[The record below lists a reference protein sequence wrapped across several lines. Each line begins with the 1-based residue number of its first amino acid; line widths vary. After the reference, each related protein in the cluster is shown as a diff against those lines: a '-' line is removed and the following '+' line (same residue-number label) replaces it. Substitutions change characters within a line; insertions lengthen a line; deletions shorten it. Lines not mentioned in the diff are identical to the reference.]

1 MFIQPLK
8 QVIVKIYGQVPLQ
21 TVLIVP
27 FVLQIAGA
35 VGLVGY
41 LSYRNGQKAV
51 NDLASQL
58 RHEITKH
65 IEDNLRAYLTI
76 PHQVNQSNA
85 AAIRLGQ
92 LNLQDNAGLERH
104 FWQQI
109 QIFDRL
115 TYAGLGLERK
125 DNVGAERRD
134 DGSLTIRVGTS
145 ATGYDFR
152 TYSTNELGERTKILD
167 HKSDFDPRTRP
178 WYKAAVA
185 AGKPTWSPIY
195 PHTKGITAYLG
206 ASMPFYDKQ
215 GKLQGVLLTNINLS
229 QIGYFLQKIEIGK
242 TGQSFIIERDGMLVA
257 TSTGEQPF
265 RTKPKEY
272 GAERVKATDSQNAL
286 TQATARYL
294 AANFDKKKLLQKS
307 EQLEFKINGEKHFLQ
322 VLPFKDNKGLDWLIV
337 VVIPETDF
345 MEQINANTGTTFLLC
360 LVALICAIFMGII
373 TAGWVTS
380 PILHLNAAAKN
391 IAKGDWENTV
401 KIDRGDEVGQLAN
414 SFNNMAKQLQ
424 ESFAE
429 MKTLNQALLA
439 SERRLNQFLEALP
452 VGVCV
457 IAANGTVSYVNQT
470 GQRLLGQGIVSECSV
485 EKLTEVYQIYLAGTD
500 RFYPTEQLPAVRAL
514 KGETVTVD
522 DMEIH
527 RSGEVIPVEVRS
539 IPIFDDQGKVIYA
552 INVFQDITERKEA
565 EEILT
570 DYYHTLETK
579 VAERTAQLARANVKL
594 EQEIAEREQTEE
606 ALRQSEERFRR
617 AFDTAAI
624 GMCLVSLEGQPLAVN
639 PQVCQM
645 FGYAESELL
654 SLSFGDITY
663 PDDRG
668 SDQEYVR
675 ELLAGTRPYYHMEKR
690 FLHKN
695 RQTIWARISVSL
707 VRNLQQK
714 PLYFIC
720 QIQDITARKEAQQE
734 LQKSQARFQKLAA
747 NVPGAIYEVVFHPDG
762 SVDYEYMS
770 AACLEIYELEPK
782 QVMKNAQL
790 IYDCIHPD
798 DRESFYAATRQSS
811 KTLEPFAREW
821 RIVTPSGKVKWL
833 QGNSRPERRE
843 NGDIVWHG
851 VAIDVSDGK
860 RVEQELAKAKEAAE
874 AANRAKSVFL
884 ANMSHELRTP
894 LNAILGFSQLMSHSP
909 NLSPDQLENLG
920 IIRRSGEHL
929 LTLINQ
935 VLDLSKIEAG
945 RLTLNEQNFDLYQLL
960 DDVKL
965 MFSLKAKDK
974 GLQLL
979 FERAADV
986 PQYVL
991 TDEVKLREV
1000 LINLLGNAMK
1010 FTTTGSISVRV
1021 GLGDGKE
1028 TPNYQE
1034 NAVEEDRGT
1043 RRHSDAGNVL
1053 QELSASPTQSVI
1065 PSSCPRRRVTVSPSL
1080 LQQLHFEVED
1090 TGSGIDP
1097 DELDKIF
1104 EPFVQT
1110 LSGQKVREGTG
1121 LGLTISR
1128 QFVRLMGGEITV
1140 SSQVGKGSIFKFD
1153 IQASVVAGTEIENKQ
1168 PKRGTLAIEPNQT
1181 RYRLLIVDDQDDSRR
1196 LLIKIFNSL
1205 GFELQVANNGK
1216 AAVEIWSS
1224 WKPHLIWM
1232 DMRMPVMD
1240 GYEATQR
1247 IRDLEQESRGA
1258 GEQGR
1263 IVGATLTNNHTT
1275 GTDNLTKPAPLDSS
1289 PMPQK
1294 RTVIIALTAS
1304 TFEEERAA
1312 ALSVGCDDFIR
1323 KPFREEEIFICLS
1336 NHLGVRYIDAEAI
1349 SLPVGAGSEEGNAIP
1364 IGDRMLTLADL
1375 AALPGDWL
1383 ANLHQATLEGHIKRM
1398 QALIEEIRPQHDF
1411 VAKALLDLA
1420 NQYQFEQLLILTQPR
1435 TD

>member
-1 MFIQPLK
+1 VFIQPLK
-8 QVIVKIYGQVPLQ
+8 QVIAKVYGKVSLP

-41 LSYRNGQKAV
+41 LSYHNGQKAV
-51 NDLASQL
+51 NDLASQW
-58 RHEITKH
+58 RQEITNH
-65 IEDNLRAYLTI
+65 IENNLRAYLAI

-92 LNLQDNAGLERH
+92 LNLQDIPGLERH

-115 TYAGLGLERK
+115 SFAGLGLERK

-134 DGSLTIRVGTS
+134 DGSLTMRVGTL
-145 ATGYDFR
+145 ATGFDFR
-152 TYSTNELGERTKILD
+152 TYSTNELGERIKLLD

-265 RTKPKEY
+265 RSKPKDY
-272 GAERVKATDSQNAL
+272 GAERVKATESQNSL

-294 AANFDKKKLLQKS
+294 AANFDKYKLLQKS
-307 EQLEFKINGEKHFLQ
+307 EQLEFKIDGQKHFLQ
-322 VLPFKDNKGLDWLIV
+322 VVPFKDDKGLDWLIV
-337 VVIPETDF
+337 VVIPEADF
-345 MEQINANTGTTFLLC
+345 MEQINVNTGTTFLLC
-360 LVALICAIFMGII
+360 LVALIFAIFMGII
-373 TAGWVTS
+373 SARWVTS

-401 KIDRGDEVGQLAN
+401 KIDRADEVGELAN

-457 IAANGTVSYVNQT
+457 IAANGVVSYVNQT
-470 GQRLLGQGIVSECSV
+470 GQRLMGKGIVSECSV
-485 EKLTEVYQIYLAGTD
+485 EKFTEVYQIYLAGSD
-500 RFYPTEQLPAVRAL
+500 RFYPTEQLPGMRAL

-522 DMEIH
+522 DIEIH
-527 RSGEVIPVEVRS
+527 LNGEIIPLEVRS
-539 IPIFDDQGKVIYA
+539 IPIFDDQGNVIYA

-565 EEILT
+565 DEILT

-645 FGYAESELL
+645 FGYSESELL
-654 SLSFGDITY
+654 SLSVRDITY

-668 SDQEYVR
+668 IDQEYVE
-675 ELLAGTRPYYHMEKR
+675 ELLAGTRPFYHMEKR
-690 FLHKN
+690 FVHKN
-695 RQTIWARISVSL
+695 RQTIWARVSVSL
-707 VRNLQQK
+707 VRDSQQK
-714 PLYFIC
+714 PLYYIS
-720 QIQDITARKEAQQE
+720 QIQDITARKEAQQA
-734 LQKSQARFQKLAA
+734 LQKSQERFQKLAA
-747 NVPGAIYEVVFHPDG
+747 NVPGAIYEVVSRPDG
-762 SVDYEYMS
+762 SIDYEYMS

-798 DRESFYAATRQSS
+798 DRESFYAAARQSS
-811 KTLEPFAREW
+811 QTLEPFAREW

-843 NGDIVWHG
+843 NGNIVWHG
-851 VAIDVSDGK
+851 VAIDVSDRK

-874 AANRAKSVFL
+874 AANRAKSIFL

-894 LNAILGFSQLMSHSP
+894 LNAILGFSQLITHSS
-909 NLSPDQLENLG
+909 NLSPDQIENIG

-945 RLTLNEQNFDLYQLL
+945 RLKLNEQSFDLYQLL
-960 DDVKL
+960 DDVKQ

-979 FERAADV
+979 FDRAANV
-986 PQYVL
+986 PQYVV

-1021 GLGDGKE
+1021 ELGDGKE
-1028 TPNYQE
+1028 MPNYQLPSFS
-1034 NAVEEDRGT
+1034 G
-1043 RRHSDAGNVL
+1043 
-1053 QELSASPTQSVI
+1053 SAWERNYP
-1065 PSSCPRRRVTVSPSL
+1065 
-1080 LQQLHFEVED
+1080 LHFEVED
-1090 TGSGIDP
+1090 TGTGIDP
-1097 DELDKIF
+1097 DELDRIF

-1128 QFVRLMGGEITV
+1128 QFVRLMGGEISV
-1140 SSQVGKGSIFKFD
+1140 RSQVGQGSIFKFD
-1153 IQASVVAGTEIENKQ
+1153 IQTSVVPSTATENQQ
-1168 PKRGTLAIEPNQT
+1168 PKREIIAIEPNQDG
-1181 RYRLLIVDDQDDSRR
+1181 YRLLIVDDQDDSRR

-1247 IRDLEQESRGA
+1247 IRDLEQ
-1258 GEQGR
+1258 GR
-1263 IVGATLTNNHTT
+1263 IVGAGLTNNYTT
-1275 GTDNLTKPAPLDSS
+1275 GTDNLTQPAPLDSS

-1323 KPFREEEIFICLS
+1323 KPFREEEIFTCLS
-1336 NHLGVRYIDAEAI
+1336 KHLGVRYIYEEPI
-1349 SLPVGAGSEEGNAIP
+1349 SLPVGAASDEENAIP
-1364 IGDRMLTLADL
+1364 TQERMLTVVDL

-1398 QALIEEIRPQHDF
+1398 QVLIEEIRPQHEF
-1411 VAKALLDLA
+1411 IAKALLDLA

-1435 TD
+1435 AD

>member
-8 QVIVKIYGQVPLQ
+8 QVIAKIYGQVPLQ

-58 RHEITKH
+58 RLEITSH
-65 IEDNLRAYLTI
+65 IEDNLRAYLAI

-85 AAIRLGQ
+85 AAKSLGQ
-92 LNLQDNAGLERH
+92 LNLQDIPGLERH

-109 QIFDRL
+109 QIFDSL
-115 TYAGLGLERK
+115 TFAGLGLERK
-125 DNVGAERRD
+125 DNLGAERRD
-134 DGSLTIRVGTS
+134 DGSLTIRVATK
-145 ATGYDFR
+145 ATGFDFR
-152 TYSTNELGERTKILD
+152 TYSTNELGERTKLLD
-167 HKSDFDPRTRP
+167 NTTNFDPRTRP

-265 RTKPKEY
+265 RTKPKDY
-272 GAERVKATDSQNAL
+272 GAERVKATESQNAL

-307 EQLEFKINGEKHFLQ
+307 EQLEFNINGEKHFLQ
-322 VLPFKDNKGLDWLIV
+322 VVPFKDDKGLDWLIV

-345 MEQINANTGTTFLLC
+345 MEQINVNTRTTLLLC
-360 LVALICAIFMGII
+360 LVALILAICMGII
-373 TAGWVTS
+373 TARWVTS
-380 PILHLNAAAKN
+380 PILRLNAAAKN
-391 IAKGDWENTV
+391 IAKGDWELTV
-401 KIDRGDEVGQLAN
+401 KIDRVDEVGQLAN

-424 ESFAE
+424 ESFSE

-457 IAANGTVSYVNQT
+457 IDANGTVSYVNQT
-470 GQRLLGQGIVSECSV
+470 GQRLIGKGIVSECQS
-485 EKLTEVYQIYLAGTD
+485 EQLAEVYQIYLAGTD
-500 RFYPTEQLPAVRAL
+500 SLYPTEQLPAIRAL
-514 KGETVTVD
+514 NGETVTVD
-522 DMEIH
+522 DIEIH
-527 RSGEVIPVEVRS
+527 IDGKIIPLEVQS
-539 IPIFDDQGKVIYA
+539 IPIFDDQGNVIYA

-565 EEILT
+565 DEIRT

-579 VAERTAQLARANVKL
+579 VAERTAQLARANRKL

-645 FGYAESELL
+645 FGYVESELL
-654 SLSFGDITY
+654 SLSVGDITY

-695 RQTIWARISVSL
+695 GQTIWARISVSL
-707 VRNLQQK
+707 VRDWQQN
-714 PLYFIC
+714 PLYFIS
-720 QIQDITARKEAQQE
+720 QIQDITARKEAQQA

-747 NVPGAIYEVVFHPDG
+747 NVPGAIYEVVFRSDG
-762 SVDYEYMS
+762 SVEYEYMS

-790 IYDCIHPD
+790 IYDCIHQD
-798 DRESFYAATRQSS
+798 DRESFYAAARKSS

-821 RIVTPSGKVKWL
+821 RIVTPSGKIKWL
-833 QGNSRPERRE
+833 QGTSRPERRE

-851 VAIDVSDGK
+851 VAIDVSDRK
-860 RVEQELAKAKEAAE
+860 RVQEELAKAKEAAE

-909 NLSPDQLENLG
+909 NLSPDQIENLG

-945 RLTLNEQNFDLYQLL
+945 RLTLNEQEFDLYQLL
-960 DDVKL
+960 DDVKH

-979 FERAADV
+979 FARAANV
-986 PQYVL
+986 PQYVR

-1010 FTTTGSISVRV
+1010 FTTTGSISVKV
-1021 GLGDGKE
+1021 KLGDGE
-1028 TPNYQE
+1028 DPNYQLPI
-1034 NAVEEDRGT
+1034 T
-1043 RRHSDAGNVL
+1043 HY
-1053 QELSASPTQSVI
+1053 
-1065 PSSCPRRRVTVSPSL
+1065 
-1080 LQQLHFEVED
+1080 QLHFEVED
-1090 TGSGIDP
+1090 TGTGISP
-1097 DELDKIF
+1097 DESDRIF

-1140 SSQVGKGSIFKFD
+1140 KSQVGKGSIFKFD
-1153 IQASVVAGTEIENKQ
+1153 IQASVVNGSEIENKQ
-1168 PKRGTLAIEPNQT
+1168 TKRSVIAIEPNQA

-1205 GFELQVANNGK
+1205 GFELRVANNGK
-1216 AAVEIWSS
+1216 AAIEIWSS
-1224 WKPHLIWM
+1224 WKPDLIWM

-1247 IRDLEQESRGA
+1247 IRDLEQE
-1258 GEQGR
+1258 R
-1263 IVGATLTNNHTT
+1263 IVGA
-1275 GTDNLTKPAPLDSS
+1275 PLDSC

-1304 TFEEERAA
+1304 TFEEEKAA

-1323 KPFREEEIFICLS
+1323 KPFREEEIFSCLS
-1336 NHLGVRYIDAEAI
+1336 KHLGVRYIYQEPI
-1349 SLPVGAGSEEGNAIP
+1349 SLPVGAASEEGNAIP
-1364 IGDRMLTLADL
+1364 IHQRMLNVADL

-1435 TD
+1435 ND

>member
-1 MFIQPLK
+1 MFIEPVK
-8 QVIVKIYGQVPLQ
+8 QVIAKIYGQVPLP

-27 FVLQIAGA
+27 FVLQIAAA

-58 RHEITKH
+58 RQEITKH
-65 IEDNLRAYLTI
+65 IEDNLRAYLAI

-92 LNLQDNAGLERH
+92 LNLQDTAGLERH

-109 QIFDRL
+109 QIFDSL
-115 TYAGLGLERK
+115 TFAGLGLEGK

-134 DGSLTIRVGTS
+134 DGALTIRVGTL

-152 TYSTNELGERTKILD
+152 TYSTNELGDRIKLLD
-167 HKSDFDPRTRP
+167 SATNFDPRTRP

-195 PHTKGITAYLG
+195 PHTQGITAYLG
-206 ASMPFYDKQ
+206 ASMPFYDRQ

-229 QIGYFLQKIEIGK
+229 QIGYFLRKKEIGK

-265 RTKPKEY
+265 RTKPKKY
-272 GAERVKATDSQNAL
+272 GAERVKATESQNPL

-294 AANFDKKKLLQKS
+294 AANFDQYKLFQNS

-322 VLPFKDNKGLDWLIV
+322 VVPFKDNKGLDWLIV

-345 MEQINANTGTTFLLC
+345 MEQINANNSTTFLLC
-360 LVALICAIFMGII
+360 LVALIFAIFIGII
-373 TAGWVTS
+373 TARWVTS

-391 IAKGDWENTV
+391 IAKGDWELTV
-401 KIDRGDEVGQLAN
+401 KIDRVDEVGQLAN

-457 IAANGTVSYVNQT
+457 IDAKGTVSYINQT
-470 GQRLLGQGIVSECSV
+470 GQRLFGQGIVLECQP
-485 EKLTEVYQIYLAGTD
+485 EQLAEVYHIYLAGTD
-500 RFYPTEQLPAVRAL
+500 QFYPTEQLPAIRAL

-527 RSGEVIPVEVRS
+527 INGEIIPLEVRS
-539 IPIFDDQGKVIYA
+539 IPIFDDQGNVIYA

-565 EEILT
+565 DQILT
-570 DYYHTLETK
+570 DYYFTLETK
-579 VAERTAQLARANVKL
+579 VAERTAQLARANAKL

-624 GMCLVSLEGQPLAVN
+624 GMSLVSLEGQPLAVN

-645 FGYAESELL
+645 FGYWESELL
-654 SLSFGDITY
+654 SLSVGDITY

-668 SDQEYVR
+668 SDQEYVQ

-695 RQTIWARISVSL
+695 GQTIWARISVSL
-707 VRNLQQK
+707 VRDSQQK
-714 PLYFIC
+714 PLYFIS
-720 QIQDITARKEAQQE
+720 QIQDITARKEAQQA

-747 NVPGAIYEVVFHPDG
+747 NVPGAIYEIVFRPDG

-798 DRESFYAATRQSS
+798 DRESFYAAAKQSS

-821 RIVTPSGKVKWL
+821 RIVTPSGKIKWL
-833 QGNSRPERRE
+833 QGTSRPERRE

-851 VAIDVSDGK
+851 VAIDVSDRK
-860 RVEQELAKAKEAAE
+860 RVQEELAKAKEAAE

-909 NLSPDQLENLG
+909 NLSPDQIENLG

-945 RLTLNEQNFDLYQLL
+945 RLTLNEQNCDLYQLL
-960 DDVKL
+960 DDVKH

-986 PQYVL
+986 PQYVG

-1021 GLGDGKE
+1021 GKE
-1028 TPNYQE
+1028 TPITNYQLPIT
-1034 NAVEEDRGT
+1034 NY
-1043 RRHSDAGNVL
+1043 
-1053 QELSASPTQSVI
+1053 
-1065 PSSCPRRRVTVSPSL
+1065 
-1080 LQQLHFEVED
+1080 QLHFEVED
-1090 TGSGIDP
+1090 TGTGIAP
-1097 DELDKIF
+1097 DELDRIF

-1110 LSGQKVREGTG
+1110 VSGQKVREGTG

-1128 QFVRLMGGEITV
+1128 QFVRLMGGEISV

-1153 IQASVVAGTEIENKQ
+1153 IQAGVVAGTAIEKKQ
-1168 PKRGTLAIEPNQT
+1168 PKRGMIAIEPNQT
-1181 RYRLLIVDDQDDSRR
+1181 PYRLLIVDDQDDSRR
-1196 LLIKIFNSL
+1196 LLIKIFDSL

-1247 IRDLEQESRGA
+1247 IRAQEQKSRGA

-1263 IVGATLTNNHTT
+1263 IVEASLTNNHTT
-1275 GTDNLTKPAPLDSS
+1275 GTDNLTLPAPLDSS
-1289 PMPQK
+1289 PVPQK
-1294 RTVIIALTAS
+1294 RTAIVALTAS

-1323 KPFREEEIFICLS
+1323 KPFREEEIFSCLS
-1336 NHLGVRYIDAEAI
+1336 KHLGLRYIDSEAI
-1349 SLPVGAGSEEGNAIP
+1349 ALPVGAQSEQGNPIP
-1364 IGDRMLTLADL
+1364 IGDRLLTRSDL

-1383 ANLHQATLEGHIKRM
+1383 VSLHQATLEGHIKRM

-1420 NQYQFEQLLILTQPR
+1420 NQYQFEQILILTQPK

>member
-8 QVIVKIYGQVPLQ
+8 HAIAKIYGQVPLP

-65 IEDNLRAYLTI
+65 IKDNLRAYLVI

-92 LNLQDNAGLERH
+92 LNLQDIPGLERH

-109 QIFDRL
+109 QIFDSL
-115 TYAGLGLERK
+115 SFAGLALEQK

-134 DGSLTIRVGTS
+134 DGALTIRVGS
-145 ATGYDFR
+145 KATGYNFR
-152 TYSTNELGERTKILD
+152 TYSTNELGDRIKILD
-167 HKSDFDPRTRP
+167 NTANFDPRTRP
-178 WYKAAVA
+178 WYQAAVA
-185 AGKPTWSPIY
+185 AGKPAWSPIY

-206 ASMPFYDKQ
+206 ASMPFYNKQ

-229 QIGYFLQKIEIGK
+229 QIGYFLQKKEIGK

-265 RTKPKEY
+265 RSKPKDY
-272 GAERVKATDSQNAL
+272 GAERVKATESQNPL

-294 AANFDKKKLLQKS
+294 EANFDRKKRWQKS
-307 EQLEFKINGEKHFLQ
+307 EQLEFNINGEKHFLQ
-322 VLPFKDNKGLDWLIV
+322 VVPFKDDKGLDWLIV

-345 MEQINANTGTTFLLC
+345 MEQINTNTGTTILLSF
-360 LVALICAIFMGII
+360 VALIFAIFMGII
-373 TAGWVTS
+373 TARWVTS
-380 PILHLNAAAKN
+380 PILRLNAAAKN
-391 IAKGDWENTV
+391 IAKGDWELTIQ
-401 KIDRGDEVGQLAN
+401 IDRVDEVGQLAN

-424 ESFAE
+424 ESFIE

-457 IAANGTVSYVNQT
+457 IDANGTVSYMNQT
-470 GQRLLGQGIVSECSV
+470 GERLIGKGIVLECSG
-485 EKLTEVYQIYLAGTD
+485 EKLTEVYQIYLGGTNQL
-500 RFYPTEQLPAVRAL
+500 YPTDQLPAMRAL

-522 DMEIH
+522 DIEIH
-527 RSGEVIPVEVRS
+527 LNGEIIPLEVRS
-539 IPIFDDQGKVIYA
+539 IPIFDDQGNVIYA
-552 INVFQDITERKEA
+552 INVFQDIGERKEA
-565 EEILT
+565 EEIIT
-570 DYYHTLETK
+570 DYYLNLETK

-645 FGYAESELL
+645 FGYSESELL
-654 SLSFGDITY
+654 SLSVGDITY

-675 ELLAGTRPYYHMEKR
+675 ELLAGTQPYYHMDKR

-695 RQTIWARISVSL
+695 GQTIWARISVSL
-707 VRNLQQK
+707 VRDLQEN
-714 PLYFIC
+714 PLYFIS
-720 QIQDITARKEAQQE
+720 QIQDITARKEAQQA

-747 NVPGAIYEVVFHPDG
+747 NVPGAIYEVVFRQDK
-762 SVDYEYMS
+762 SVEYEYMS

-798 DRESFYAATRQSS
+798 DRENFYAAARRSS
-811 KTLEPFAREW
+811 QTLEPFAREW
-821 RIVTPSGKVKWL
+821 RIVTPSGKIKWL
-833 QGNSRPERRE
+833 QGTSRPERRE

-851 VAIDVSDGK
+851 VAIDVSDRK
-860 RVEQELAKAKEAAE
+860 RVQEELAQAKEAAE
-874 AANRAKSVFL
+874 AANRAKSIFL

-894 LNAILGFSQLMSHSP
+894 LNAILGFSQLMSHSL
-909 NLSPDQLENLG
+909 NLSLDQIENLG

-945 RLTLNEQNFDLYQLL
+945 RLTLNEQSFDLYQLL
-960 DDVKL
+960 DDVKH

-986 PQYVL
+986 AQYVL

-1000 LINLLGNAMK
+1000 LINLLGNAIK
-1010 FTTTGSISVRV
+1010 FTATGSISVRV
-1021 GLGDGKE
+1021 KLGDVKE
-1028 TPNYQE
+1028 RAIANYPLPI
-1034 NAVEEDRGT
+1034 T
-1043 RRHSDAGNVL
+1043 HY
-1053 QELSASPTQSVI
+1053 
-1065 PSSCPRRRVTVSPSL
+1065 
-1080 LQQLHFEVED
+1080 QLHFEVED
-1090 TGSGIDP
+1090 TGTGIDP

-1110 LSGQKVREGTG
+1110 LSGQKAREGTG

-1128 QFVRLMGGEITV
+1128 QFVRLMGGEIGV
-1140 SSQVGKGSIFKFD
+1140 RSQVGKGSIFQFD
-1153 IQASVVAGTEIENKQ
+1153 IQASIVTATAIAHQQ
-1168 PKRGTLAIEPNQT
+1168 PKPHTISIEPNQSP
-1181 RYRLLIVDDQDDSRR
+1181 YRLLIVDDQEDSRR
-1196 LLIKIFNSL
+1196 LLIKIFDSL

-1224 WKPHLIWM
+1224 WQPDLIWM

-1247 IRDLEQESRGA
+1247 IRDLEQGSRGIGDGM
-1258 GEQGR
+1258 GE
-1263 IVGATLTNNHTT
+1263 NN
-1275 GTDNLTKPAPLDSS
+1275 LS
-1289 PMPQK
+1289 PMPEK

-1312 ALSVGCDDFIR
+1312 ALAVGCDDFIR
-1323 KPFREEEIFICLS
+1323 KPFREEEIFTCLS
-1336 NHLGVRYIDAEAI
+1336 KHLGLRYIDAEPI
-1349 SLPVGAGSEEGNAIP
+1349 SLPVAATLDEGNAIP
-1364 IGDRMLTLADL
+1364 IEQRMLTVADL
-1375 AALPGDWL
+1375 AGLPGDWL

-1398 QALIEEIRPQHDF
+1398 QALIEEIRPHHDF
-1411 VAKALLDLA
+1411 IAKALLDLA

-1435 TD
+1435 AD